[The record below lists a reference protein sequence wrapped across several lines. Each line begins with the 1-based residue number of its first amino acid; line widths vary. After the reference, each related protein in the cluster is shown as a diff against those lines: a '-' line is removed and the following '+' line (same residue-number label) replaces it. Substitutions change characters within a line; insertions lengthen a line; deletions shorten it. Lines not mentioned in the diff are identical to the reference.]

1 MGSNR
6 KNRSDKASSG
16 SNQQTKGVG
25 STNSSSRSDT
35 KITNNNTAEDA
46 VALIIGVDFVYRHLL
61 LPKHAISWVKRCSFV
76 ACSSVV

>member
-1 MGSNR
+1 MSNR

-46 VALIIGVDFVYRHLL
+46 VILIIAVNFIYRHLL
-61 LPKHAISWVKRCSFV
+61 LVNHITSCVRRCSFV